1 MRRAL
6 VGAACFLTGC
16 SLLVSV
22 DGLSGGAPSAK
33 EQDEGGSVKPVGDSQ
48 APVASLDGG
57 EMTTDG
63 AGTPSTS
70 RYAKEV
76 LADKPS
82 VYLRFGEA
90 KGTPAVKNE
99 VAPGYPATYPVDVDL
114 GTPGAIAGDPDTA
127 ITFNGGIL
135 ELPAGVECAD
145 ASDCVVELWVRM
157 EATQPDIAWILDHE
171 IYDPRAGWLL
181 QTQDGD
187 ITFERWSNDATA
199 GAVYEIDKLS
209 LQAWHH
215 VVAVRDAQGLRMYVD
230 GTLREHHPSTG
241 PIPATSTKWTVGGNS
256 CFDCATRFNFNG
268 SVDELA
274 VYEHTIG
281 EERITAHYAA
291 GLGK

>member
-22 DGLSGGAPSAK
+22 DGLSGGAPSAAK
-33 EQDEGGSVKPVGDSQ
+33 AQPEGGAVTPIADAE
-48 APVASLDGG
+48 APV
-57 EMTTDG
+57 
-63 AGTPSTS
+63 TPADADANAAADAKATS
-70 RYAKEV
+70 RYATEV

-82 VYLRFGEA
+82 LYLRFGEA
-90 KGTPAVKNE
+90 KGAPAVKNE
-99 VAPGYPATYPVDVDL
+99 VTPGYAATYPVDVDL

-145 ASDCVVELWVRM
+145 ASECVVELWVRM

-171 IYDPRAGWLL
+171 IYDPRQGWLL

-187 ITFERWSNDATA
+187 ITFERWSNNATA

-209 LQAWHH
+209 VQAWHH
-215 VVAVRDAQGLRMYVD
+215 VVAVRSAQTFAMYVD
-230 GTLREHHPSTG
+230 GTLREHHPSSG
-241 PIPATSTKWTVGGNS
+241 PIPATNTKWTVGGNS
-256 CFDCATRFNFNG
+256 CFDCGTRSNFKG

-274 VYEHTIG
+274 VYEHSIG

-291 GLGK
+291 GRGK